1 MNDRHILRLG
11 PHKIAVTAFAEHG
24 LYVRRCLTGDA
35 IDDEDQ
41 YARAQGGIIL
51 PEVLADQSCWVEVL
65 AVGRKVGTK
74 CSSTHAREYRHSLV
88 EKYGLMSA
96 RRGVSMPDNIIG
108 AKAFVPLP
116 WPLVDVRVKQ
126 TGIAR
131 PDMVI
136 EETLPEAW
144 WVPE

>member
-1 MNDRHILRLG
+1 MNDHTVKFG
-11 PHKIAVTAFAEHG
+11 PHTLTVTAFAEHG
-24 LYVRRCLTGDA
+24 LYVRRCLTGDS
-35 IDDEDQ
+35 IDASDQ
-41 YARAQGGIIL
+41 YARATGGIIL

-74 CSSTHAREYRHSLV
+74 CSAVHAREYRHSLV
-88 EKYGLMSA
+88 EKYGIMSA
-96 RRGVSMPDNIIG
+96 RRGVTMPGGIIG

-116 WPLVDVRVKQ
+116 WPLVDVRVKS
-126 TGIAR
+126 TGIAK

-144 WVPE
+144 WVAE